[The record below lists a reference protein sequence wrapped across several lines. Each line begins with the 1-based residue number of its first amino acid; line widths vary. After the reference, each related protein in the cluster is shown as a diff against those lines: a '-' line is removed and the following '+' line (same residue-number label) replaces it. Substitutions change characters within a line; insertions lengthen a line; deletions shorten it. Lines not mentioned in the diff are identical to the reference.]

1 MADQDDI
8 NLVDDGVTDAPE
20 SAEPEHVGD
29 AVREAFAQAKEKA
42 EAGDDPE
49 KLEQIRVRRAKDGRF
64 DRREGD
70 DTQKAA
76 KAAQTPSEAQE
87 KPAAEKPAVPSEKDP
102 QASDGPLV
110 LKPPVGWSPQAR
122 ADFAKLPP
130 HIQQAVAQRE
140 REVNNGFAKLAEY
153 KGMDEHMPL
162 IKASG
167 LTAAQFTKNAVEWE
181 RSLKQNPVTTIMH
194 AARVGGVDMVKLSQ
208 EILRRQGGQP
218 AAIQPGAQRQPA
230 AIQPNVS
237 QLVQQEFAKRE
248 FAAKQATAS
257 QTAEQ
262 FLADPANIHAEAVV
276 DDMVALIRSGRAK
289 DLPAAYEM
297 ACWARPDIRPLMIKS
312 QGQPSNGTIRA
323 RAADQARAAA
333 KATTGA
339 PSGRPAATRSAVP
352 STVRDAVRQA
362 YEAQL
367 DNA

>member
-8 NLVDDGVTDAPE
+8 NLVDDGATDAPAP
-20 SAEPEHVGD
+20 AEPEHVGD
-29 AVREAFAQAKEKA
+29 AVREAFAQAREKA

-70 DTQKAA
+70 DTQKPA
-76 KAAQTPSEAQE
+76 KAAQPPSEAQE
-87 KPAAEKPAVPSEKDP
+87 KPVAERP
-102 QASDGPLV
+102 QTEGADAPLV
-110 LKPPVGWSPQAR
+110 LKPPVGWNAQAR
-122 ADFAKLPP
+122 ADFAKLPA

-153 KGMDEHMPL
+153 KGLEEFSPL

-167 LTAAQFTKNAVEWE
+167 LTHAQFTKNAVEWE
-181 RSLKQNPVTTIMH
+181 RNLKQRPVETVLH
-194 AARVGGVDMVKLSQ
+194 AARIGGVDFTRLAQ
-208 EILRRQGGQP
+208 QWLARQGIGTGAIQQGQP
-218 AAIQPGAQRQPA
+218 QRQQA
-230 AIQPNVS
+230 QQPNVS

-248 FAAKQATAS
+248 YAGRQAQAS

-276 DDMVALIRSGRAK
+276 DDMTALIKEGRAK
-289 DLPAAYEM
+289 DLPTAYEM

-312 QGQPSNGTIRA
+312 QGQPSNGAIRA

-339 PSGRPAATRSAVP
+339 PSGRPAASRSAPP

-362 YEAQL
+362 YAEAM

>member
-8 NLVDDGVTDAPE
+8 NLVDDDVTDATFDAP
-20 SAEPEHVGD
+20 AEPEHVGD

-64 DRREGD
+64 DRRGPE
-70 DTQKAA
+70 AA
-76 KAAQTPSEAQE
+76 PEPPKPGSEAAPE
-87 KPAAEKPAVPSEKDP
+87 PPKPATQAPAAAEA
-102 QASDGPLV
+102 GPLV

-122 ADFAKLPP
+122 ADFAKLPA

-140 REVNNGFAKLAEY
+140 REVNNGFAKLTEY
-153 KGMDEHMPL
+153 KGMDEFMPL

-194 AARVGGVDMVKLSQ
+194 AARVGNVDMVRLSQ
-208 EILRRQGGQP
+208 EILRRQGVNPGAPQRPPQSGQP
-218 AAIQPGAQRQPA
+218 QV
-230 AIQPNVS
+230 NVS

-248 FAAKQATAS
+248 YAGRQAQAS

-276 DDMVALIRSGRAK
+276 DDMVALIEKGRAK
-289 DLPAAYEM
+289 DLPTAYEM

-312 QGQPSNGTIRA
+312 QGQPSNGTVRA

-339 PSGRPAATRSAVP
+339 PSGRPTASRSAPP

-362 YEAQL
+362 YAEAM